1 MQPFRRL
8 GVVRLH
14 EDMLGFA
21 MREDAPVDDEDS
33 PIVSTGNHGLDDILG
48 GGFDTERLYL
58 FEGQPGSGKTTLA
71 LQFPLEGVRRDVFDS
86 SPSASKNLPATDSV
100 ALKILMFE
108 ERELAKSDRTSTLLQ
123 SNSLWQAK
131 NDTG

>member
-1 MQPFRRL
+1 MRGRMKSSDAKDRSRFARMQPFRRL
-8 GVVRLH
+8 GVLRLH

-58 FEGQPGSGKTTLA
+58 FEGKPGSGKTTLA
-71 LQFPLEGVRRDVFDS
+71 LQFPLEGVRCGGPTLCITLS
-86 SPSASKNLPATDSV
+86 ETSLTLPQAHRR
-100 ALKILMFE
+100 IFP
-108 ERELAKSDRTSTLLQ
+108 RRTR
-123 SNSLWQAK
+123 
-131 NDTG
+131 